1 MTVDVLKSE
10 KQPMIPTQDLEP
22 QTDFKEVNVPALPEQ
37 TLRNPLHADRKRSQ
51 FRLEKP
57 QELRHKLAIMLA
69 LGLSTFAR
77 IQTDWSRN
85 WLADR
90 RGDLFYVT
98 FKTYRQNVKA
108 NIAQVLGL
116 PEDHRK
122 VRHTTLRIFRSSSRN
137 FADML
142 MVPHMSLKEIAA
154 DGVAVEGDW
163 SLIDEAAAAGKGV
176 ILVTGHLGSFD
187 YVGQILAAR
196 GYRLTIMTTRTT
208 ARFIFDAATYLR
220 RSKGVSLVEASPSGV
235 RKAMQALRRGECIV
249 LASDRDFHLNGRP
262 VDFFGKRTTLPPG
275 AVRIGRETGAP
286 LVPMFGTRLGKG
298 QGVRILPGF
307 TLEKTNDIDADLE
320 QGLKKIVGLLEQA
333 ITATPDEWFMFQR
346 VWPSGPVDPVRVFP
360 VGSPLETDI
369 LERFAAAMPWRRR
382 RRSQPED

>member
-1 MTVDVLKSE
+1 M
-10 KQPMIPTQDLEP
+10 PTTDLEP
-22 QTDFKEVNVPALPEQ
+22 KNQTTGAAPPDANDFRLA
-37 TLRNPLHADRKRSQ
+37 NPLHADRKRSH
-51 FRLEKP
+51 FRLEEP
-57 QELRHKLAIMLA
+57 REYRHKLAIMLA
-69 LGLSTFAR
+69 LSLSWFAR
-77 IQTDWSRN
+77 IQPGWARN

-90 RGDLFYVT
+90 SGDLFYAT
-98 FKTYRQNVKA
+98 FKTYRENVKA

-116 PEDHRK
+116 PEDHRT
-122 VRHTTLRIFRSSSRN
+122 VRDTTLKIFRSSSRN

-142 MVPHMSLKEIAA
+142 MVPHMSLEEIAA

-187 YVGQILAAR
+187 YVGQILGAR

-249 LASDRDFHLNGRP
+249 LASDRDFHLNGKP
-262 VDFFGKRTTLPPG
+262 IEFFGKRTTLPPG

-286 LVPMFGTRLGKG
+286 LVPMFGTRLRKG

-307 TLEKTNDIDADLE
+307 TLEKTRDIDADLE
-320 QGLKKIVGLLEQA
+320 IGLKKIVGLLEQA
-333 ITATPDEWFMFQR
+333 IAATPDEWFMFQR

-382 RRSQPED
+382 RRSRPTD